1 MSEIIY
7 HDLRRSAGMVPSLS
21 AFKLRAK
28 SAVALLPVSIRAG
41 DLIEGE
47 ASLSVRYK
55 VSRSVIRVCRQTA
68 CRKRFAGSAA
78 RHRRACARP
87 RKLGFAG

>member
-21 AFKLRAK
+21 AQ
-28 SAVALLPVSIRAG
+28 VAREIGSRVIAGVYPPG

-55 VSRSVIRVCRQTA
+55 VSRSVIRDAVKLPRTC
-68 CRKRFAGSAA
+68 AGRSKKPP
-78 RHRRACARP
+78 RHCHTDYY
-87 RKLGFAG
+87 